1 MKQSILYPQAV
12 VGEQSGICPDQ
23 IDTVKMISDA
33 QNMKAG
39 AMVIFVGTVRTASNG
54 KNATGLFYE
63 AYTEM
68 AELLLKEILAD
79 SICMHKLINAS
90 CQHRIGLLSLGEIAV
105 VVITSA
111 EHRKEAYDANQY
123 IIARVKFELPI
134 WKNEFYT
141 DGTKEWRPNSN

>member
-12 VGEQSGICPDQ
+12 VGEESGIYPDQ
-23 IDTVKMISDA
+23 IDSAKMISA
-33 QNMKAG
+33 ARNTHSG

-54 KNATGLFYE
+54 KNVIGLFYE
-63 AYTEM
+63 AYVKM

-79 SICMHKLINAS
+79 SIRIHKLINAS
-90 CQHRIGLLSLGEIAV
+90 CQHRIGQLGLGETAV
-105 VVITSA
+105 VVITSS
-111 EHRKEAYDANQY
+111 EHRKDAYDANQY
-123 IIARVKFELPI
+123 IIERVKFELPI

>member
-12 VGEQSGICPDQ
+12 VGEESGICPSK
-23 IDTVKMISDA
+23 IDTEKMIFTA
-33 QNMKAG
+33 QSTQAG
-39 AMVIFVGTVRTASNG
+39 AMVLFVGTVRTTSNG

-63 AYTEM
+63 AYVEM
-68 AELLLKEILAD
+68 AELLLKAILAD
-79 SICMHKLINAS
+79 SIRIYKLINAS
-90 CQHRIGLLSLGEIAV
+90 CQHRIGHLGLGETAV
-105 VVITSA
+105 VVITSS

-123 IIARVKFELPI
+123 IIDRVKFELPI

>member
-12 VGEQSGICPDQ
+12 VVEEPGIHDRV
-23 IDTVKMISDA
+23 IETASMIAAA
-33 QNMKAG
+33 QDINAG
-39 AMVIFVGTVRTASNG
+39 AMVVFTGTVRAASQG

-68 AELLLKEILAD
+68 AEILLKEILAQA
-79 SICMHKLINAS
+79 IEKFNLINAS
-90 CQHRIGLLSLGEIAV
+90 CQHRIGQLGLGETAV
-105 VVITSA
+105 VVITSS

-123 IIARVKFELPI
+123 IIDRVKFELPI

-141 DGTKEWRPNSN
+141 DGTKEWRHNGH